1 MIQAKNLTKYYGSH
15 CAVDNISF
23 TVPKGEILGLLGPNG
38 AGKTTTMRMVTG
50 FLRPTS
56 GSISIADRSIAEESL
71 ESKRLV
77 GYLPEFAPLYAEMM
91 VYNYLRYVA
100 RVRQVDES
108 RIPDEIRRVAEL
120 CGLTDV
126 MHQAFQELSRGY
138 RQRVGL
144 AHAIIGDPEILIFD
158 EPTSGLDPNQ
168 IVEIRSLIKNIGK
181 EKTVIF
187 STHVLSEAE
196 ATCDRIVII
205 HRGRIVSDSTP
216 SALRQSLKGG
226 SMVQITLENATYEAV
241 ESALSPLNGVVEVT
255 NAGARRLSERGPSE
269 RGTAEE
275 NIVQIRVSCDEEARR
290 SVYRRIKS
298 EDWILLELKV
308 ERQSMEDAFR
318 ELTEHNELKGKIDGR

>member
-1 MIQAKNLTKYYGSH
+1 MIQAKNLTKYYGSL

-23 TVPKGEILGLLGPNG
+23 TVPRGEILGLLGPNG

-50 FLRPTS
+50 FLRQTS
-56 GSISIADRSIAEESL
+56 GSISIAGRNIAEEPL
-71 ESKRLV
+71 IGKRLV

-91 VYNYLRYVA
+91 VYDYLRYVA
-100 RVRQVDES
+100 RLRNVPEADVLG
-108 RIPDEIRRVAEL
+108 EIRRVAEL
-120 CGLTDV
+120 CGLGEV
-126 MHQAFQELSRGY
+126 MHQAFHELSRGY

-144 AHAIIGDPEILIFD
+144 GHAIIGDPEILILD

-196 ATCDRIVII
+196 AACDRIVII
-205 HRGRIVSDSTP
+205 HKGRIVSDGTP
-216 SALRQSLKGG
+216 AALRQSLRGG
-226 SMVQITLENATYEAV
+226 STLLLTLENTTYPEVEAAL
-241 ESALSPLNGVVEVT
+241 SALSGVAEVS
-255 NAGARRLSERGPSE
+255 NLAAES
-269 RGTAEE
+269 GTDDQTVRIR
-275 NIVQIRVSCDEEARR
+275 IVCDEEARR
-290 SVYRRIKS
+290 TLHRRINA
-298 EDWILLELKV
+298 EDWVLLELNV

>member
-15 CAVDNISF
+15 CAVNNISF

-56 GSISIADRSIAEESL
+56 GAISIADRSITEESL
-71 ESKRLV
+71 ESKRLI

-91 VYNYLRYVA
+91 VYDYLRYVA
-100 RVRQVDES
+100 RVRGMAEAQ
-108 RIPDEIRRVAEL
+108 IPDEIIRVAQL
-120 CGLTDV
+120 CGLADV

-144 AHAIIGDPEILIFD
+144 AHAIIGDPEILILD

-205 HRGRIVSDSTP
+205 HRGRIVSDGTP
-216 SALRQSLKGG
+216 AALRQSLKGG
-226 SMVQITLENATYEAV
+226 GMVQITLENATYEAV
-241 ESALSPLNGVVEVT
+241 ESALSPLSGVAEVT
-255 NAGARRLSERGPSE
+255 NAAGRDPAAGGA
-269 RGTAEE
+269 AK
-275 NIVQIRVSCDEEARR
+275 NIARIRVSCSEEARR
-290 SVYRRIKS
+290 AVYRRIKS
-298 EDWILLELKV
+298 EDWILLELNV